1 MILLG
6 SIAVRKFPAC
16 LIPPS
21 KQSTSTVG
29 SHDVTTSILR
39 YFDTCACTNTTS
51 LRSSIRSELYV
62 VPSQAIVWP
71 NNLVLGASSLRGQAM
86 HEPDK
91 PLLPGVDRLD
101 WQANDVFR
109 SSSLLVE
116 FSTES
121 SIRRA
126 REPNDKGTF
135 NMTVITI
142 TYESFQP
149 NLTKI
154 LCRDVKTI
162 IIPLSNGYLMKVAQ
176 STQLDKI
183 QCH

>member
-1 MILLG
+1 
-6 SIAVRKFPAC
+6 
-16 LIPPS
+16 
-21 KQSTSTVG
+21 
-29 SHDVTTSILR
+29 
-39 YFDTCACTNTTS
+39 
-51 LRSSIRSELYV
+51 
-62 VPSQAIVWP
+62 
-71 NNLVLGASSLRGQAM
+71 M

-109 SSSLLVE
+109 SSSLLVK

-121 SIRRA
+121 PTRRA
-126 REPNDKGTF
+126 REPDDKGIFDMNVT
-135 NMTVITI
+135 TI

-162 IIPLSNGYLMKVAQ
+162 IIPLSNGYLMKVGVNRHNLTKDSASPTATSVLLGLFSRVAITAYGVPVTPSDCTVCSNGYAQ
-176 STQLDKI
+176 HSTIRTSPTEL
-183 QCH
+183 HPR